1 MTTTLS
7 AAIRE
12 IRDPNPR
19 HIIHLSKNRQANL
32 TRCGIEIVRDGK
44 GKTRRPF
51 EPRYTVGGATVLDR
65 SGIVSCGKCL
75 GAVPE
80 GRIR

>member
-1 MTTTLS
+1 MTTTFTDAL
-7 AAIRE
+7 RV
-12 IRDPNPR
+12 IRDTNPR
-19 HIIHLSKNRQANL
+19 HIIHLSENRQANL
-32 TRCGIEIVRDGK
+32 TRCGIEIALDGK